1 MILQINKKQKFS
13 GELKQILEQRRDF
26 GSTRKHRKETPRA
39 KHRKILWYWTKY
51 NDTRTLTY
59 KSPIL

>member
-26 GSTRKHRKETPRA
+26 GSTRKHLKETARA
-39 KHRKILWYWTKY
+39 KHRKILWY
-51 NDTRTLTY
+51 
-59 KSPIL
+59 